1 MNLIHD
7 CPACNGTGVDDNY
20 ADNKCDWCDGK
31 GRLSENELWNYYD
44 VGSEKRD
51 AEALAWAESQEGSGT
66 WNIDS

>member
-1 MNLIHD
+1 MNLVHD
-7 CPACNGTGVDDNY
+7 CPACNGTGFDDNY

-44 VGSEKRD
+44 FDADKRE
-51 AEALAWAESQEGSGT
+51 AEALAWAESKEVPGT